1 MNGQF
6 LNVKKEEGLSP
17 VKHVDFV
24 PAKINVKLIPF
35 ACYSE
40 NKNNDNYEFNQKYM
54 QCIICLNHFY
64 LVIIS

>member
-1 MNGQF
+1 MLRMNGQF

-54 QCIICLNHFY
+54 
-64 LVIIS
+64 